1 MSGTFPTTGFTA
13 LDLQSNS
20 TSKLSESVSGKTQRI
35 RSGGQYWSFSLK
47 SPPLERAEFN
57 SIFSFIVQQDGR
69 VEAFTVIPPVIS
81 DATGTASGTI
91 TVADVD
97 SVDPLMTVF
106 AGTPSVGIDGVA
118 TGTLKTGDLIK
129 FSNHSK
135 VYMLSADVNLD
146 GSTVNQL
153 SFHPPLV
160 ESVVGAVTTVIY
172 DRVFLEKDEIGYT
185 LQSDGYYRYEVAVR
199 EEI

>member
-106 AGTPSVGIDGVA
+106 AGTPSVGIKNRR
-118 TGTLKTGDLIK
+118 L
-129 FSNHSK
+129 N
-135 VYMLSADVNLD
+135 
-146 GSTVNQL
+146 
-153 SFHPPLV
+153 
-160 ESVVGAVTTVIY
+160 
-172 DRVFLEKDEIGYT
+172 
-185 LQSDGYYRYEVAVR
+185 
-199 EEI
+199 